1 MEPDTLIV
9 FVTVGG
15 LLLAGVATDV
25 ASRWIP
31 LPRITLLVLLGVVV
45 GPGALDLLPPQQDE
59 WFPIVSTIALTMIGF
74 LVGGEFTHER
84 LRKYGS
90 QVVAVATIQA
100 VATAALMVV
109 GLLVVGFDPV
119 VALPLAGIA
128 AATAP
133 ASTVAIV
140 QDRGSEGWLS
150 RTILG
155 VVALDDVITIV
166 LFSLLLSGAG
176 VLAGTDGQVALL
188 GTAAW
193 EIGGAVL
200 LALVLAAP
208 MAYLTGRLEPGEPTR
223 EEALGIV
230 LVSAGLAEWIGVSF
244 LLTAVVLGALVA
256 NLASHHERPFRE
268 IEAIEWPFMVVFFVL
283 AGAQFRIS
291 GLVAAGALGVA
302 YVGFRVVGKVTGG
315 YFAARVVAAPRK
327 VWPWFGTSLLPQAG
341 VALGLALLAAEEL
354 PDAGPRIMAVVV
366 TSTVLFAIVGPALTA
381 YALDHVDD

>member
-1 MEPDTLIV
+1 MDADTLV
-9 FVTVGG
+9 VLVAVGA

-31 LPRITLLVLLGVVV
+31 LPRVTLLVLLGVAV

-74 LVGGEFTHER
+74 LVGGEFTVER
-84 LRKYGS
+84 LRTHGT
-90 QVVAVATIQA
+90 QVVGVATIQA
-100 VATAALMVV
+100 MGTSVVVLV
-109 GLLVVGFDPV
+109 GLLLVGFDPV

-133 ASTVAIV
+133 ASTVAVV

-150 RTILG
+150 RTLLG

-176 VLAGTDGQVALL
+176 VLAGAGGQMELL

-208 MAYLTGRLEPGEPTR
+208 MAYLTGRLQPGEPTR

-230 LVSAGLAEWIGVSF
+230 LVCAGLAAWLDVSF
-244 LLTAVVLGALVA
+244 LLAAVVLGALVA

-268 IEAIEWPFMVVFFVL
+268 IEAIEWPFMVVFFIL
-283 AGAQFRIS
+283 AGAELRIAD
-291 GLVAAGALGVA
+291 LIAAGALGAA
-302 YVGFRVVGKVTGG
+302 YVVLRSAGKVSGG
-315 YFAARVVAAPRK
+315 YLAARIVGAPPK

-341 VALGLALLAAEEL
+341 VALGLALLAADQL
-354 PDAGPRIMAVVV
+354 PDAGARIMTVVV
-366 TSTVLFAIVGPALTA
+366 ASTVLFEIVGPALTA